1 MMPSRKNTGQNS
13 LRTRKPAARKSSGE
27 NKQNAAWSYFAAI
40 DIGSN
45 SVHLVVSRIDR
56 FGNMEFL
63 DSEKLSIRLGQ
74 ELGTDGLISKLGFQ
88 KAAHA
93 IKHMLEIA
101 APYKCTV
108 KAVATFAVR
117 SASNKEEFI
126 HTIKRETG
134 IHVEIID
141 GQEEARLAFLGMR
154 YGLDIED
161 KLTLGVDIGGG
172 STEIILARGDEILFV
187 TSLKLGAVTL
197 SQNLF
202 LGKTPTPKKIK
213 KLEDYI
219 YLRIA
224 ALEDEIKPY
233 SFKCAVA
240 SSGTAK
246 TIAGIDARLKK
257 TALSDENG
265 YNFTKSNLDVI
276 CKKMVNLRTPKKIK
290 SELKVDESRSE
301 IILAGS
307 LILQSLTKVLKVK
320 TWTVTTYG
328 LREGVVIDSFYRS
341 TTNPIE
347 KVHDIRWRSVKHFAD
362 RVGIRRSFAEKSR
375 QLCASMFDQLAQ
387 QSTKKLNPEY
397 LKFWREIFETAAY
410 LSEVG
415 KFVGFSG
422 FHKHSYYLISYSRLL
437 GFTEFERLL
446 ISLIVRFHRKS
457 SAHRGF
463 AAVKDLSS
471 SDFKQVKLLSTFLRI
486 AVALNRTRRDLILD
500 VRLKFAE
507 KVITATLVAE
517 SKDMIQAEILSLEQE
532 VTNIE
537 LNLDR
542 KFEINVR
549 AKSKPHS
556 KSTGAAWK

>member
-1 MMPSRKNTGQNS
+1 MMPSRQNTRQPS
-13 LRTRKPAARKSSGE
+13 RQARKPLGLKQAKEKSAETKVSLAGW
-27 NKQNAAWSYFAAI
+27 KYFAAI

-56 FGNMEFL
+56 SGNMEFL
-63 DSEKLSIRLGQ
+63 DSEKMSIRLGQ
-74 ELGTDGLISKLGFQ
+74 ELGSDGFISQLGFQ
-88 KAAHA
+88 KTIHA

-117 SASNKEEFI
+117 SARNKEELI
-126 HTIKRETG
+126 HAIQDETG
-134 IHVEIID
+134 VHVSVID
-141 GQEEARLAFLGMR
+141 GQEEARLAFLGMQ
-154 YGLDIED
+154 YGLDIENE
-161 KLTLGVDIGGG
+161 LTLGVDIGGG
-172 STEIILARGDEILFV
+172 STEIILARGDEIIFV

-202 LGKTPTPKKIK
+202 LGKAPTFKKIK

-219 YLRIA
+219 YVRIA

-233 SFKCAVA
+233 SFKRAVA
-240 SSGTAK
+240 SSGTVK
-246 TIAGIDARLKK
+246 TVAGIDARLKK
-257 TALSDENG
+257 SALSDENG
-265 YNFTKSNLDVI
+265 YQFSRENLDVI
-276 CKKMVNLRTPKKIK
+276 CKKMVNLRTAKKIS
-290 SELKVDESRSE
+290 SELRVDPSRSE

-307 LILQSLTKVLKVK
+307 LILQGLTKVLKIK

-375 QLCASMFDQLAQ
+375 QLCASMFDQLAL
-387 QSTKKLNPEY
+387 QSTKKLSPEY
-397 LKFWREIFETAAY
+397 LKFWREIFEAAAY

-415 KFVGFSG
+415 KFVGYSG

-457 SAHRGF
+457 SAHRNF
-463 AAVKDLSS
+463 AGVKDLSS
-471 SDFKQVKLLSTFLRI
+471 SDFKQVKVLSTFLRI
-486 AVALNRTRRDLILD
+486 AVALNRTRRDLIQD
-500 VRLKFAE
+500 VKLKFSE
-507 KVITATLVAE
+507 KAITATLIAE
-517 SKDMIQAEILSLEQE
+517 GKDKIQAEILSLEQE
-532 VTNIE
+532 VRVIE
-537 LNLDR
+537 ENLDR
-542 KFEINVR
+542 SFEIQVR
-549 AKSKPHS
+549 TRSHRVES
-556 KSTGAAWK
+556 